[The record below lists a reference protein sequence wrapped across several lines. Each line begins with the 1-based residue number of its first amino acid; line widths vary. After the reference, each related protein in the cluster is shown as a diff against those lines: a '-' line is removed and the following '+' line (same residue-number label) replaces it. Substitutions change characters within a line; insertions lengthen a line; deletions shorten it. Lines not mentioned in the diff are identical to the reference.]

1 MHISERKDGYAKKKR
16 KKEKV
21 VSLRMS
27 EDSFDTIEE
36 YASRQGLSVNA
47 YINSIVD
54 SYAEWHIPGISL
66 ERVAV
71 PKKLL
76 ATLFNAADKN
86 TMDKLGQFWAHEAK
100 NVIFLSGSE
109 FSLESAIDYVK
120 KASKYFVHT
129 SPTIT
134 LVKSGTDV
142 SEVNHDSDREGKD
155 LDDNDILMA
164 VRHDMGNNFSI
175 FVSQFLLHFFR
186 QLESR
191 KVTEDHDSTT
201 NLVKLE
207 KLR

>member
-1 MHISERKDGYAKKKR
+1 MHISQRRGGDAKKKR

-54 SYAEWHIPGISL
+54 SYAQWYIPGISL

-76 ATLFNAADKN
+76 ATLFDAADKN
-86 TMDKLGQFWAHEAK
+86 TLDKLGQYWAHEAK
-100 NVIFLSGSE
+100 NTILLSGSE

-120 KASKYFVHT
+120 KASKYFVHS

-134 LVKSGTDV
+134 LVKSEIDV
-142 SEVNHDSDREGKD
+142 SEVRHDSDHEGKG
-155 LDDNDILMA
+155 LDNDILMA

-175 FVSQFLLHFFR
+175 FVSQFLLRFFR

-201 NLVKLE
+201 NFVKLE
-207 KLR
+207 KLK

>member
-1 MHISERKDGYAKKKR
+1 MHISQHKDGDTKKKR

-54 SYAEWHIPGISL
+54 SYAEWYIPGISL

-76 ATLFNAADKN
+76 ATLFDAADKN
-86 TMDKLGQFWAHEAK
+86 TLDKLGQYWAHEAK
-100 NVIFLSGSE
+100 NNILLSGSE

-120 KASKYFVHT
+120 KASKYFVHS

-134 LVKSGTDV
+134 LVKSEIDASDV
-142 SEVNHDSDREGKD
+142 SHATDREGKGF
-155 LDDNDILMA
+155 DNDILLA

-186 QLESR
+186 KLESR

-201 NLVKLE
+201 NFVKLE
-207 KLR
+207 KMR

>member
-1 MHISERKDGYAKKKR
+1 MHISQRRDGDSKKKR

-54 SYAEWHIPGISL
+54 SYAQWYIPGISL

-76 ATLFNAADKN
+76 ATLFDAADKN
-86 TMDKLGQFWAHEAK
+86 TLDKLGQYWAHEAK
-100 NVIFLSGSE
+100 NNILLSGSE

-120 KASKYFVHT
+120 KASKYFVHA

-134 LVKSGTDV
+134 LVKSEIDV
-142 SEVNHDSDREGKD
+142 SEVSHDTDHEGKD
-155 LDDNDILMA
+155 FDNDIRIA

-186 QLESR
+186 KLESR

-201 NLVKLE
+201 NFVKLE

>member
-1 MHISERKDGYAKKKR
+1 MHISQRRDGDAKKKR

-54 SYAEWHIPGISL
+54 SYAQWYIPGISL

-76 ATLFNAADKN
+76 ATLFDAADKN
-86 TMDKLGQFWAHEAK
+86 TLDKLGQYWAHEAK
-100 NVIFLSGSE
+100 NTILLSGSE

-120 KASKYFVHT
+120 KASKYFVHS

-134 LVKSGTDV
+134 LVKSEIDI
-142 SEVNHDSDREGKD
+142 SEVSHDTDREGKGF
-155 LDDNDILMA
+155 DNDILIA

-186 QLESR
+186 KLESR

-201 NLVKLE
+201 NFVKLE
-207 KLR
+207 KMR

>member
-1 MHISERKDGYAKKKR
+1 MHISQRRDGDAKKKR

-54 SYAEWHIPGISL
+54 SYAQWYIPGISL

-76 ATLFNAADKN
+76 ATLFDAADKN
-86 TMDKLGQFWAHEAK
+86 TLDKIGQYWAHEAK
-100 NVIFLSGSE
+100 NTILLSGSE

-134 LVKSGTDV
+134 LVKNEIDV
-142 SEVNHDSDREGKD
+142 SEVSHDPDREGKGF
-155 LDDNDILMA
+155 DNDILIA

-201 NLVKLE
+201 NFVKLE

>member
-1 MHISERKDGYAKKKR
+1 MHISQRRDGDTKKKR

-54 SYAEWHIPGISL
+54 SYAQWYIPGISL

-76 ATLFNAADKN
+76 ATLFDAADKN
-86 TMDKLGQFWAHEAK
+86 TLEKLGQYWAHEAK
-100 NVIFLSGSE
+100 NTIFLTGSE

-120 KASKYFVHT
+120 KASKYFVKT

-134 LVKSGTDV
+134 VMKSETDV
-142 SEVNHDSDREGKD
+142 SEVSHDSDREGKD
-155 LDDNDILMA
+155 LDNDILMV

-201 NLVKLE
+201 NFVRLE
-207 KLR
+207 KLK

>member
-1 MHISERKDGYAKKKR
+1 MHISQRRDGDAKKKR

-54 SYAEWHIPGISL
+54 SYAQWYIPGISL

-76 ATLFNAADKN
+76 ATLFDAADKN
-86 TMDKLGQFWAHEAK
+86 TLDKLGQYWAHEAK
-100 NVIFLSGSE
+100 NTILLSGSE

-120 KASKYFVHT
+120 KVSKYFVHS

-134 LVKSGTDV
+134 LVKSEIDI
-142 SEVNHDSDREGKD
+142 SEVSHDTDREGKGF
-155 LDDNDILMA
+155 DNDILIA

-186 QLESR
+186 KLESR
-191 KVTEDHDSTT
+191 KVTEDHDATT
-201 NLVKLE
+201 NFVKLE
-207 KLR
+207 KMR

>member
-1 MHISERKDGYAKKKR
+1 MHISHSRDSDAKKKR

-27 EDSFDTIEE
+27 EDSFDTIQE

-54 SYAEWHIPGISL
+54 SYAEWYIPGISL

-76 ATLFNAADKN
+76 ATLFDAADKN
-86 TMDKLGQFWAHEAK
+86 TLDKLGQYWAHEAK
-100 NVIFLSGSE
+100 NTILLSGSE
-109 FSLESAIDYVK
+109 FSLGSTIDYVK
-120 KASKYFVHT
+120 KASKYFVHN
-129 SPTIT
+129 SPTINM
-134 LVKSGTDV
+134 VR
-142 SEVNHDSDREGKD
+142 SEADFSEGKG
-155 LDDNDILMA
+155 LDDNDIMMV

-175 FVSQFLLHFFR
+175 FVSHFLLHFFR

-191 KVTEDHDSTT
+191 KVTEHHDSTT
-201 NLVKLE
+201 NFVKLE
-207 KLR
+207 KLK

>member
-1 MHISERKDGYAKKKR
+1 MHISQRRGGDAKKKR

-54 SYAEWHIPGISL
+54 SYAQWYIPGISL

-76 ATLFNAADKN
+76 ATLFDAADKN
-86 TMDKLGQFWAHEAK
+86 TLDKLGQYWAHEAK
-100 NVIFLSGSE
+100 NTILLSGSE

-120 KASKYFVHT
+120 KASKYFVHS

-134 LVKSGTDV
+134 LVKSEIDV
-142 SEVNHDSDREGKD
+142 SEVRHDSDHEGKG
-155 LDDNDILMA
+155 LDNDILMA

-175 FVSQFLLHFFR
+175 FTSQFLLHFFR

-191 KVTEDHDSTT
+191 KVTEDHNSTT
-201 NLVKLE
+201 NFVKLE

>member
-1 MHISERKDGYAKKKR
+1 MHISQRRDGDSKKKR

-54 SYAEWHIPGISL
+54 SYAQWYIPGISL

-76 ATLFNAADKN
+76 ATLFDAADKN
-86 TMDKLGQFWAHEAK
+86 TLDKLGQYWAHEGK
-100 NVIFLSGSE
+100 NTILLSGSE

-120 KASKYFVHT
+120 KASKYFVHS

-134 LVKSGTDV
+134 LVKSEIDV
-142 SEVNHDSDREGKD
+142 SEVSHDTDHKGKGF
-155 LDDNDILMA
+155 DNDILLA

-201 NLVKLE
+201 NFVKLE
-207 KLR
+207 KLK

>member
-1 MHISERKDGYAKKKR
+1 MHISQHKDGDTKKKR

-54 SYAEWHIPGISL
+54 SYAEWYIPGISL

-76 ATLFNAADKN
+76 ATLFDAADKN
-86 TMDKLGQFWAHEAK
+86 TLDKLGQYWAHEAK
-100 NVIFLSGSE
+100 NTILLSGSE
-109 FSLESAIDYVK
+109 FSLESAIDYLK
-120 KASKYFVHT
+120 KASKYFVHS

-134 LVKSGTDV
+134 LVKSEIDISDV
-142 SEVNHDSDREGKD
+142 SHDTDREGKGF
-155 LDDNDILMA
+155 DNDILIA

-186 QLESR
+186 KLESR

-201 NLVKLE
+201 NFVKLE
-207 KLR
+207 KMR

>member
-1 MHISERKDGYAKKKR
+1 MHTSQHRDANTKKKR

-54 SYAEWHIPGISL
+54 SYAQWYIPGISL

-76 ATLFNAADKN
+76 ATLFDAADKN
-86 TMDKLGQFWAHEAK
+86 TLDKLGQYWAHEAK
-100 NVIFLSGSE
+100 NNILLSGSE
-109 FSLESAIDYVK
+109 FSLESAVDYVK
-120 KASKYFVHT
+120 KASKYFVHA

-134 LVKSGTDV
+134 FLKSENGV
-142 SEVNHDSDREGKD
+142 SEVSHDTDREGKSF
-155 LDDNDILMA
+155 DNDILIA

-186 QLESR
+186 KLESR

-201 NLVKLE
+201 NFVKLE
-207 KLR
+207 KFR

>member
-1 MHISERKDGYAKKKR
+1 MHISQRRDGDAKKKR

-54 SYAEWHIPGISL
+54 SYAQWYIPGISL

-76 ATLFNAADKN
+76 ATLFDAADKN
-86 TMDKLGQFWAHEAK
+86 TLDKLGQYWAHEAK
-100 NVIFLSGSE
+100 NTIFLSGSE

-120 KASKYFVHT
+120 KASKYFVHS

-134 LVKSGTDV
+134 LVKSEIDI
-142 SEVNHDSDREGKD
+142 SEVSHDTDREGKGF
-155 LDDNDILMA
+155 DNDILIA

-186 QLESR
+186 KLESR

-201 NLVKLE
+201 NFVKLE
-207 KLR
+207 KMR

>member
-1 MHISERKDGYAKKKR
+1 MHISQRRDGDAKKKR

-54 SYAEWHIPGISL
+54 SYAQWYIPGISL

-76 ATLFNAADKN
+76 ATLFDAADKN
-86 TMDKLGQFWAHEAK
+86 TLDKLGQYWAHEAK
-100 NVIFLSGSE
+100 NNILLSGSE

-120 KASKYFVHT
+120 KASKYFVHA

-134 LVKSGTDV
+134 LVKSEIDV
-142 SEVNHDSDREGKD
+142 SEVSHDTDHEGKGF
-155 LDDNDILMA
+155 DNDILIA

-201 NLVKLE
+201 NFVKLE

>member
-1 MHISERKDGYAKKKR
+1 MHISQRRGGDAKKKS

-54 SYAEWHIPGISL
+54 SYAQWYIPGISL

-76 ATLFNAADKN
+76 ATLFDAADKN
-86 TMDKLGQFWAHEAK
+86 TLDKLGQYWAHEAK
-100 NVIFLSGSE
+100 NTILLSGSE

-120 KASKYFVHT
+120 KASKYFVHS

-134 LVKSGTDV
+134 LVKSEIDV
-142 SEVNHDSDREGKD
+142 GEVRHDSDHEGKG
-155 LDDNDILMA
+155 LDNDILMA

-175 FVSQFLLHFFR
+175 FTSQFLLHFFR

-191 KVTEDHDSTT
+191 KVTEDHNSTT
-201 NLVKLE
+201 NFVKLE

>member
-1 MHISERKDGYAKKKR
+1 MHISQRRDGDAKKKR

-54 SYAEWHIPGISL
+54 SYAQWYIPGISL

-76 ATLFNAADKN
+76 ATLFDAADKN
-86 TMDKLGQFWAHEAK
+86 TLDKIGQYWAHEAK
-100 NVIFLSGSE
+100 NTILLSGSE

-134 LVKSGTDV
+134 LVKNEIDV
-142 SEVNHDSDREGKD
+142 SEVSHDTDREGKGF
-155 LDDNDILMA
+155 DNDILIA

-201 NLVKLE
+201 NFVKLE

>member
-1 MHISERKDGYAKKKR
+1 MHISQRRDGDAKKKR

-54 SYAEWHIPGISL
+54 SYAQWYIPGISL

-76 ATLFNAADKN
+76 ATLFDAADKN
-86 TMDKLGQFWAHEAK
+86 TLDKLGQYWAHEAK
-100 NVIFLSGSE
+100 NTILLSGSE

-120 KASKYFVHT
+120 KVSKYFVHS

-134 LVKSGTDV
+134 LVKSEIDI
-142 SEVNHDSDREGKD
+142 SEVSHDTDREGKGF
-155 LDDNDILMA
+155 DNDILIA

-186 QLESR
+186 KLESR
-191 KVTEDHDSTT
+191 KVTEDHNSTT
-201 NLVKLE
+201 NFVKLE

>member
-1 MHISERKDGYAKKKR
+1 MHISQRRDGDSKKKR

-54 SYAEWHIPGISL
+54 SYAQWYIPGISL

-76 ATLFNAADKN
+76 ATLFDAADKN
-86 TMDKLGQFWAHEAK
+86 TLDKLGQYWAHEAK
-100 NVIFLSGSE
+100 NNILLSGSE
-109 FSLESAIDYVK
+109 FSLESAIDYVR
-120 KASKYFVHT
+120 KASKYFVHA

-134 LVKSGTDV
+134 LVKSEIDL
-142 SEVNHDSDREGKD
+142 SEVSHDTDHEGKD
-155 LDDNDILMA
+155 FDNDIRIA

-186 QLESR
+186 KLESR

-201 NLVKLE
+201 NFVKLE

>member
-1 MHISERKDGYAKKKR
+1 MHISQRRDGDAKKKR

-27 EDSFDTIEE
+27 EDSFDTIQE

-54 SYAEWHIPGISL
+54 SYAQWYIPGISL

-76 ATLFNAADKN
+76 ATLFDAADKN
-86 TMDKLGQFWAHEAK
+86 TLDKLGQYWAHEAK
-100 NVIFLSGSE
+100 NTIFLSGSE

-120 KASKYFVHT
+120 KVSKYFVHS

-134 LVKSGTDV
+134 LVKSEIDI
-142 SEVNHDSDREGKD
+142 SEVSHDTDREGKGF
-155 LDDNDILMA
+155 DNDILIA

-186 QLESR
+186 KLESR

-201 NLVKLE
+201 NFVKLE
-207 KLR
+207 KMR

>member
-1 MHISERKDGYAKKKR
+1 MHISQRRDGDAKKKR

-54 SYAEWHIPGISL
+54 SYAQWYIPGISL

-76 ATLFNAADKN
+76 ATLFDAADKN
-86 TMDKLGQFWAHEAK
+86 TLDKLGQYWAHEAK
-100 NVIFLSGSE
+100 NTILLSGSE

-120 KASKYFVHT
+120 KVSKYFVHS

-134 LVKSGTDV
+134 LVKSEIDI
-142 SEVNHDSDREGKD
+142 SEVSHDTDREGKGF
-155 LDDNDILMA
+155 DNDILIA

-186 QLESR
+186 KLESR

-201 NLVKLE
+201 NFVKLE
-207 KLR
+207 KMR

>member
-1 MHISERKDGYAKKKR
+1 MHISQHRDGDTKKKR

-54 SYAEWHIPGISL
+54 SYAEWYIPGISL

-76 ATLFNAADKN
+76 ATLFDAADKN
-86 TMDKLGQFWAHEAK
+86 TLDKLGQYWAHEAK
-100 NVIFLSGSE
+100 NTILLSGSE

-120 KASKYFVHT
+120 KASKYFVHS

-134 LVKSGTDV
+134 LVKSEIDISDV
-142 SEVNHDSDREGKD
+142 SHDTDREGKGF
-155 LDDNDILMA
+155 DNDILIA

-175 FVSQFLLHFFR
+175 FVSQFLLSFFR
-186 QLESR
+186 KLESR

-201 NLVKLE
+201 NFVKLE
-207 KLR
+207 KMR

>member
-1 MHISERKDGYAKKKR
+1 MHISQRRGGDAKKKR

-27 EDSFDTIEE
+27 EDSFDMIEE

-54 SYAEWHIPGISL
+54 SYAQWYIPGISL

-76 ATLFNAADKN
+76 ATLFDAADKN
-86 TMDKLGQFWAHEAK
+86 TLDKLGQYWAHEAK
-100 NVIFLSGSE
+100 NTILLSGSE

-120 KASKYFVHT
+120 KASKYFVHS

-134 LVKSGTDV
+134 LVKSEIDV
-142 SEVNHDSDREGKD
+142 SEVRHDSDHEGKG
-155 LDDNDILMA
+155 LDNDILMA

-175 FVSQFLLHFFR
+175 FTSQFLLHFFR
-186 QLESR
+186 ELESR

-201 NLVKLE
+201 NFLKLE

>member
-1 MHISERKDGYAKKKR
+1 MHISQRRGGDAKKKR

-54 SYAEWHIPGISL
+54 SYAQWYIPGISL

-76 ATLFNAADKN
+76 ATLFDAADKN
-86 TMDKLGQFWAHEAK
+86 TLDKLGQYWAHEAK
-100 NVIFLSGSE
+100 NTILLSGSE

-120 KASKYFVHT
+120 KASKYFVHS

-134 LVKSGTDV
+134 LVKSEIDV
-142 SEVNHDSDREGKD
+142 SEVRHDSDHEGKG
-155 LDDNDILMA
+155 LDNDILMA

-175 FVSQFLLHFFR
+175 FTSQFLLHFFR

-191 KVTEDHDSTT
+191 RVTEDHNSTT
-201 NLVKLE
+201 NFVKLE

>member
-1 MHISERKDGYAKKKR
+1 MHISQRRDGDAKKKR

-54 SYAEWHIPGISL
+54 SYAQWYIPGISL

-76 ATLFNAADKN
+76 ATLFDAADKN
-86 TMDKLGQFWAHEAK
+86 TLDKLGQYWAHEAK
-100 NVIFLSGSE
+100 NTIFLSGSE

-120 KASKYFVHT
+120 KVSKYFVHS

-134 LVKSGTDV
+134 LVKSEIDI
-142 SEVNHDSDREGKD
+142 SEVSHDTDREGKGF
-155 LDDNDILMA
+155 DNDILIA

-186 QLESR
+186 KLESR

-201 NLVKLE
+201 NFVKLE
-207 KLR
+207 KMR

>member
-1 MHISERKDGYAKKKR
+1 MHISQRRDGDAKKKR

-27 EDSFDTIEE
+27 EDSFDTIQE
-36 YASRQGLSVNA
+36 YALRQGLSVNA

-54 SYAEWHIPGISL
+54 SYAQWYIPGISL

-76 ATLFNAADKN
+76 ATLFDAADKN
-86 TMDKLGQFWAHEAK
+86 TLDKLGQYWAHEAK
-100 NVIFLSGSE
+100 NTIFLSGSE

-120 KASKYFVHT
+120 KASKYFVHS

-134 LVKSGTDV
+134 LVKSEIDI
-142 SEVNHDSDREGKD
+142 SEVSHDTDREGKGF
-155 LDDNDILMA
+155 DNDILIA

-186 QLESR
+186 KLESR

-201 NLVKLE
+201 NFVKLE
-207 KLR
+207 KMR

>member
-1 MHISERKDGYAKKKR
+1 MHISQRRDGDSKKKR

-54 SYAEWHIPGISL
+54 SYAQWYIPGISL

-76 ATLFNAADKN
+76 ATLFDAADKN
-86 TMDKLGQFWAHEAK
+86 TLDKLGQYWAHEAK
-100 NVIFLSGSE
+100 NNILLSGSE

-120 KASKYFVHT
+120 KASKYFVHS

-134 LVKSGTDV
+134 LVKSEIDV
-142 SEVNHDSDREGKD
+142 SEVRHDSDHEGKG
-155 LDDNDILMA
+155 LDNDILMA

-175 FVSQFLLHFFR
+175 FTSQFLLHFFR

-191 KVTEDHDSTT
+191 KVTEDHNSTT
-201 NLVKLE
+201 NFVKLE

>member
-1 MHISERKDGYAKKKR
+1 MHISQRRDGDTKKKR

-54 SYAEWHIPGISL
+54 SYAQWYIPGISL

-76 ATLFNAADKN
+76 ATLFDAADKN
-86 TMDKLGQFWAHEAK
+86 TLEKLGQYWAHEAK
-100 NVIFLSGSE
+100 NTIFLTGSE
-109 FSLESAIDYVK
+109 FSLEPAIDYVK
-120 KASKYFVHT
+120 KASKYFVKT

-134 LVKSGTDV
+134 VMKSETDV
-142 SEVNHDSDREGKD
+142 SEVSHDSDREGKD
-155 LDDNDILMA
+155 LDNDILMV

-201 NLVKLE
+201 NFVRLE
-207 KLR
+207 KLK